1 MAKAKRSNQ
10 ITAVLVF
17 AVLAIFLGVPT
28 AKAGPREV
36 VGLNGTWE
44 IEQGSMDSVP
54 KRFGH
59 KVPVPALVDMAKP
72 AFAEVGKNSSN
83 QQITMILRG

>member
-1 MAKAKRSNQ
+1 VSKPKESNQ
-10 ITAVLVF
+10 IIIILLS
-17 AVLAIFLGVPT
+17 AVLAVFLGVPA

-59 KVPVPALVDMAKP
+59 KAPVPALVDMAKP
-72 AFAEVGKNSSN
+72 AGLQNSSN
-83 QQITMILRG
+83 QQITVIL

>member
-1 MAKAKRSNQ
+1 MSEPKASNQ
-10 ITAVLVF
+10 ITAVLVL

-36 VGLNGTWE
+36 VGLNGRWE

-59 KVPVPALVDMAKP
+59 KVPAPALVDMAKP
-72 AFAEVGKNSSN
+72 AFAEVGKKSSKR
-83 QQITMILRG
+83 QITVIL

>member
-1 MAKAKRSNQ
+1 MSKPKASNQ
-10 ITAVLVF
+10 ITVILLS
-17 AVLAIFLGVPT
+17 AVLAVFLGVPA

-59 KVPVPALVDMAKP
+59 KAPVPALVDMAKP
-72 AFAEVGKNSSN
+72 AFAEVGKNSSK
-83 QQITMILRG
+83 QQITVIL